1 MVDYLPV
8 NSQLPNMEKDLP
20 TVNKILKADNVLSSL
35 NELDSGGLP
44 VWSKEQGLG
53 PCRVGVRGFKSHPP
67 HLYKQNRAIFEPI
80 YEN

>member
-8 NSQLPNMEKDLP
+8 NSQLPNMKKDLP
-20 TVNKILKADNVLSSL
+20 TVNKILKADDVLSSL
-35 NELDSGGLP
+35 SELDGGGLP

-67 HLYKQNRAIFEPI
+67 HLYK
-80 YEN
+80 